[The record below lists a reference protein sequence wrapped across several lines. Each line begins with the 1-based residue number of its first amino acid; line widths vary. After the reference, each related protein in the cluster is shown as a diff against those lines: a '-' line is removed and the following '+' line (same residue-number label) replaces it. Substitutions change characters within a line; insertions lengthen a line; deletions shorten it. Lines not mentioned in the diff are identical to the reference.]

1 VACQSRGRGFKSRRV
16 RHQIKGFGDGSRG
29 LSPKLSLKRVQPR
42 ARLPEGALRYDYVA
56 AVHAL
61 RLVPVSFI
69 ANDPEIFR
77 DDLYHRLCEMA
88 FEVSPPRA
96 RREDISVPDEEIRVD
111 TGCDLA
117 IEGETRERSPDVGG
131 AIAAAAHLVTT

>member
-1 VACQSRGRGFKSRRV
+1 VPRAEKLVNRGRGGV
-16 RHQIKGFGDGSRG
+16 E
-29 LSPKLSLKRVQPR
+29 V
-42 ARLPEGALRYDYVA
+42 ALRYDCVA

-61 RLVPVSFI
+61 GLVPVSFI
-69 ANDPEIFR
+69 ANDPEIF
-77 DDLYHRLCEMA
+77 A
-88 FEVSPPRA
+88 TISTIASA
-96 RREDISVPDEEIRVD
+96 RRRSRCRRPARDARTFPFLIEEIRVD